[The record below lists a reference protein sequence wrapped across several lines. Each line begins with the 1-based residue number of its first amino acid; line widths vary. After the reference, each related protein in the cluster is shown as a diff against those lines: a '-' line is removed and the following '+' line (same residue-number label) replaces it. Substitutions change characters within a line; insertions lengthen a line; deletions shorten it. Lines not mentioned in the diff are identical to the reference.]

1 MKDLSLKMG
10 SFLSLLTGGQVCLS
24 CGKYTIGV
32 SLCPECQ
39 DTRLFHWTAKD
50 GRCSCCGRELVSEIG
65 ICTSC
70 RSEPLLTHTEQVFP
84 IHCYR
89 LWKKDLLFSWKTA
102 GMRQFSPIFATLMA
116 DFIKKELA
124 ELKDCPLVPVPPR
137 KGKIRR
143 QGWDQV
149 DELCRYLKKKHG
161 FKILPLLERKSLEQ
175 QKKLDRKSR
184 LENLG
189 QTYCIDEKKLL
200 KSQVP
205 ARVILIDDILTTGV
219 TIETCARALKEAG
232 VKEIFAC
239 TLFYVS

>member
-1 MKDLSLKMG
+1 MG
-10 SFLSLLTGGQVCLS
+10 SLLSLLTGGQVCLS
-24 CGKYTIGV
+24 CGKYTVGAP
-32 SLCPECQ
+32 LCLECQ
-39 DTRLFHWTAKD
+39 DTKLFHWTARE

-70 RSEPLLTHTEQVFP
+70 RGEPLLTHTEQVLP

-102 GMRQFSPIFATLMA
+102 GIRQLSPIFATLMA

-143 QGWDQV
+143 QGWDQI
-149 DELCRYLKKKHG
+149 DELCRYLRKNHG
-161 FKILPLLERKSLEQ
+161 FKILALLERKSLEQ

-189 QTYCIDEKKLL
+189 QAYCIDKKNIS
-200 KSQVP
+200 KIQAP
-205 ARVILIDDILTTGV
+205 TRVILIDDILTTGV